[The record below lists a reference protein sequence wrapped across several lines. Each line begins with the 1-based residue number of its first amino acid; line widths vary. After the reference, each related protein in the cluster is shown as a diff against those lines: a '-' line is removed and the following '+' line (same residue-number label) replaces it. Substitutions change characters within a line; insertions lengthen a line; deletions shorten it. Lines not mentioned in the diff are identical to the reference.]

1 MQMRQQVLLTLLGL
15 VVLVGKL
22 LAKCPMPTGQAM
34 VTEQRQGEAG
44 ETGPGLA
51 GPGQSGSERS
61 SPFRSGSGLTGSGLT
76 GSGLTGS
83 GLTGSGLTGLG
94 LAGELRELLAEL
106 AGRPELRTADLDL
119 PLFGAGIGLDSLTGT
134 LLLREVHRR
143 YGVDVAAED
152 LNLDALASLASLASF
167 IETRR
172 G

>member
-1 MQMRQQVLLTLLGL
+1 MQMRQQVLLMLLGP
-15 VVLVGKL
+15 VALVGKL
-22 LAKCPMPTGQAM
+22 LLARCPMPTGRAM
-34 VTEQRQGEAG
+34 VAEQRQGEAG

-51 GPGQSGSERS
+51 GPGRSGSERS
-61 SPFRSGSGLTGSGLT
+61 SPFRSGPGRA
-76 GSGLTGS
+76 
-83 GLTGSGLTGLG
+83 GLG

-106 AGRPELRTADLDL
+106 ARRPELRTADLDL